1 MTRLA
6 KRLRELTQRWR
17 RQAPPAVD
25 LDDPQVRLDL
35 ADPGWRVRQEDR
47 RRNVVGWATAAQPIE
62 PDGDVYLVEP
72 IVRNA
77 DGRLETVHGPL
88 DLDHTNAA
96 AHKTDED
103 SGYGRPSWARPPVPS
118 QLDEE
123 TRRRIQQIEYG
134 LTDDEADTMWKLG
147 FL

>member
-1 MTRLA
+1 MTGLT
-6 KRLRELTQRWR
+6 KRLRELAKRWR

-35 ADPGWRVRQEDR
+35 ADPGWRVRQGDR
-47 RRNVVGWATAAQPIE
+47 RRSIVGWATAAEPIE

-96 AHKTDED
+96 GAAADQGGD
-103 SGYGRPSWARPPVPS
+103 LRQSCAPPPVP
-118 QLDEE
+118 QKIDDKAERE
-123 TRRRIQQIEYG
+123 IQKAEYG
-134 LTDDEADTMWKLG
+134 LTDEEVDIVRDLG
-147 FL
+147 LV

>member
-35 ADPGWRVRQEDR
+35 ADPGWRVRQADR
-47 RRNVVGWATAAQPIE
+47 CRSVVGWATAAEPIE

-72 IVRNA
+72 IVRNV
-77 DGRLETVHGPL
+77 DGTLDTVHGPL
-88 DLDHTNAA
+88 DLDHTLVTGSAEERGG
-96 AHKTDED
+96 DQ
-103 SGYGRPSWARPPVPS
+103 ARTQQGHPGTH
-118 QLDEE
+118 QLDDASLRE
-123 TRRRIQQIEYG
+123 IQKAEYG
-134 LTDDEADTMWKLG
+134 LTDEQVDAMRALG
-147 FL
+147 LI